1 MHGFFGSTLQV
12 IAHHKDR
19 IRTEQ
24 AIEDFH
30 IFKRDLSTKLVG
42 KFLMITGVD
51 VFVET
56 VTSYF
61 NLSRKKKHNGVV
73 FKSSI
78 ILTPGQLGYVD

>member
-19 IRTEQ
+19 IRTKQ

-61 NLSRKKKHNGVV
+61 NLSRKKKNTMELYL
-73 FKSSI
+73 S
-78 ILTPGQLGYVD
+78 LP